1 MEHRDIPDFGLP
13 EKEEKILKSAIKIFS
28 EKGFS
33 ASTTSEIAKDAG
45 VAEGTIFRYFKTK

>member
-33 ASTTSEIAKDAG
+33 ASTTSEIAKRRRSG
-45 VAEGTIFRYFKTK
+45 GRNHLQIF